1 MSLFKN
7 LAVDSTIQ
15 ADKDVIGGSKFG
27 AWESGAYDTV
37 IELAYVDESK
47 GGAMNIN
54 FVFKTQDGKELRQ
67 QIYVTS
73 GKEKGQTN
81 FYTDKDGNK
90 KYLPG
95 FTQANDICL
104 LSSGEALSD
113 IETETKTLSLYSF
126 EQKKEVP
133 TKKEVLVDLIGKE
146 ITLGVVKVIEDKYN
160 KPGET
165 RTINDISK
173 VFRTSDR
180 MTANEIRSEE
190 TEATFYAAWKE
201 KNTGIVINKAGKNGA
216 APAATADA
224 PKKSLFGK

>member
-27 AWESGAYDTV
+27 VWDSGVYDTV

-54 FVFKTQDGKELRQ
+54 FVFKTQEGKELRQ
-67 QIYVTS
+67 QIYITS

-81 FYTDKDGNK
+81 FYTDRDGNK

-95 FTQANDICL
+95 FTQVNDLCL
-104 LSSGEALSD
+104 LAMGEALSD
-113 IETETKTLSLYSF
+113 IETETKTISLYNYD
-126 EQKKEVP
+126 QKKDVP
-133 TKKEVLVDLIGKE
+133 TKKEVLTDLIGKE

-173 VFRTSDR
+173 VFRTSDK

-190 TEATFYAAWKE
+190 PEASFYKAWAE
-201 KNTGIVINKAGKNGA
+201 KNTGIVINKSGKNGT
-216 APAATADA
+216 APAATPDA
-224 PKKSLFGK
+224 PKKSLFSK